1 MTIPPIIERE
11 LRVALWKKQAIKM
24 RLGFTGFAFLFTLFA
39 LIRSLASKPTGLGL
53 NIFEILLWM
62 GLYAGVIET
71 GRVSTDLFA
80 SERRNQTLPL
90 LFLSGM
96 TVTEVFLCKLF
107 SGALVAFYNLHSI
120 QADPCLCAGAKHLA
134 LCGWPVPSDVGC
146 SGIDKLPAFLGAACN
161 RSQTEVQRIGIG
173 DYLAQLDSGPNDS
186 SRPKLDFHAYLDS
199 GLRPNVY

>member
-1 MTIPPIIERE
+1 
-11 LRVALWKKQAIKM
+11 M

-120 QADPCLCAGAKHLA
+120 QADPCLCFGAQRLA
-134 LCGWPVPSDVGC
+134 LCRWPVSPDMGFLCV
-146 SGIDKLPAFLGAACN
+146 DKLPAVLGAACN
-161 RSQTEVQRIGIG
+161 RSQTEARRIGIG
-173 DYLAQLDSGPNDS
+173 DYLAQLDSGPNVS
-186 SRPKLDFHAYLDS
+186 SHPKVDFHAYLDS
-199 GLRPNVY
+199 GLCSDFWLFVYSSG